1 MGGLDSHKG
10 SEKPKAGPNI
20 SDQCSEAR
28 REMGMTPAEGL
39 CVPRKPIQPAQTE
52 RQKVDE
58 YFRKMEQEFDALGI
72 KLPVDFYKGGY
83 YTLVSKEKRPPIELV
98 YSRIK
103 IFFTKAKESTLA
115 ATIIHDRSKDLLE
128 ILQLHLLGRDQEAND
143 LEIEL
148 FSNIDAKILRNSI
161 EKIIGTKFNNDQAKE
176 FSSQLLANNITLKIA
191 VKLIGQIK
199 KLSPE
204 DFKSLKL
211 SKDLLISNLVA
222 LIVILREVGVKAKDY
237 VKAQLNIR
245 ARFTRK
251 YTANKR
257 EIEKNKTVVKKFG
270 KRIARYKKE
279 NPGVELDETLAKYE
293 ATMVDAA
300 HNVVYYEMLQML
312 ESTKSELAFSYLNK
326 LGKALDYTKAKT
338 AIEEMFQS
346 KDSKSIKS
354 LSSKYK
360 VALPATINSL
370 QTAESNFET
379 KSVDEYIARETGN
392 SPYAR
397 QAYDQFY
404 KTGKVEGSDKTA
416 ILNRLA
422 FESSKLIDISDKLAD
437 KIDAEA
443 TYFEKLLQ
451 KYQDI
456 SQVPAKEKRATAL
469 RLQGYIQL
477 LNQYASMQ
485 GRLLSIAA
493 TYDLMG
499 TRPEKK
505 PEDTE
510 KRSWETVVAEVR
522 QEAENSNNEAK
533 IVASFLDIKGYE
545 GQDIN
550 QASLSRLTLTLI
562 QKENAGLEAKYKG
575 VMDNV
580 SNDYGTLGNIMD
592 QFEKAQADPDWAE
605 EHGTKLVRIFNQG
618 SEAYAKMIPSIE
630 VARGRFKEMKSDLSL
645 ALFSIQ
651 HGDSPLLKLHPQ
663 LRDVYAMV
671 LENAIKSVDQVLD
684 NPNSPISTQQL
695 EKLKLAQ
702 RNFEKA
708 KEDFLNGVL
717 KNIAVFTIIMA
728 TSIMGG
734 IAGSYLITGVLRTS
748 SIFLV
753 PIGTSA
759 GGVIGSRIGM
769 SLTNATGL
777 SNFENIWDPK
787 QMGKDFVYGYGLSL
801 GALMTAKG
809 AIGALKVASHSR
821 NARVATGAARMLNTI
836 QKAKALTSPFE
847 LHNVR
852 TSLAKFGAK
861 VGEEFAEETIE
872 EGVGQ
877 IGQRINN
884 PYLEFFVSVINS
896 SDGMNVKL
904 NMAGV
909 NTKKVGLSTEGN
921 KLTYTTKTPLEFIAN
936 LKAQFAG
943 KKGSSFDAKI
953 NPDGTIGISIYGKTL
968 HQSIAT
974 LTIHPS
980 TKVATDSKAVEAK
993 SSRKQGRA
1001 RNLAGKISNSE
1012 IGETAMEI
1020 IDELFGETVKK
1031 SKTAFLKTVAKF
1043 KTIGVYLKTNA
1054 KELATIFDAKFKE
1067 QGVAFGMSGTQVL
1080 QILYETVAK
1089 FTKKKGTVSLY
1100 TEVAKLNDGAELV
1113 HIIDDI
1119 RSLYGKDV
1127 KAFNRFS
1134 SLVAGINPKYLGF
1147 VLSFIE
1153 SGRPIYE
1160 NNIPMLEAYVQFLA
1174 GRTAVDSGD
1183 YENRSRI
1190 NITAEDIR
1198 YLISAKEVYGD
1209 NLEMFKVFLEV
1220 SSKYGGIKELYIVRV
1235 AYKENTEMFLS
1246 FAKIIKNHGVNV
1258 ARKLASDGMLV
1269 FGNDIEIFREYVR
1282 IISMS
1287 GQSIENAY
1295 RNIGVLSL
1303 ALKLH
1308 SSLNNVPFSLNYD
1321 HALFDILH
1329 SGYKLIGDE
1338 HAFIE
1343 EYLVFRE
1350 KHKGEQRE
1358 EAILKSYLKTRVFSD
1373 RGWDLGKIYSD
1384 LKKLFPEYD
1393 LSGGIT
1399 EDNWQFV
1406 LVAYCHVDEMNEA
1419 SEFDNQVQALM
1430 DSSKNLILERLIGLR
1445 DRVLAKGWEGLTPL
1459 EANLLTFL
1467 HGVPNYKMIDSTV
1480 KFISNLNPSEAG
1492 HADSF
1497 KTIREKSQSLLRK
1510 FAQRDRTNQGK
1521 NINYTHADI
1530 ASFYEKFGVI
1540 RCDTNLLLSTMSTF
1554 DALQVDRENYALMQ
1568 SGIIQ
1573 GITSLIA
1580 IASGNVQT
1588 HMPRIQSMMDNLA
1601 VKISGTDDVAQQRA
1615 ILQECNT
1622 QITQMLSSFFEQEM
1636 GLRNLPPVTAEMMEK
1651 ITPFITYLTNIAKVS
1666 QEKRL
1671 ILSFFIS
1678 LQIFGKWD
1686 AFKQGEEIDLSTHF
1700 SDDNVAQL
1708 QAYLSKRTA
1717 YDIFAGFDQSFFAKL
1732 NESTEAVMVGESGGI
1747 VGTLGEI
1754 DRHSAD
1760 LKDPDNF
1767 SETERHLFAVVQRF
1781 GPKKVGK
1788 ALSMRFK
1795 DASYSDEVIEA
1806 LGHIDNEKETL
1817 PTLQKVARI
1826 FGSLLKF
1833 QETIE
1838 AADIDGHVRRLEN
1851 ALTPSSQVI
1860 AVFQKIDV
1868 EMSGNS
1874 GAKPISD
1881 DIEYLESILN
1891 KKRSEITEEEYNTA
1905 KGYLDGVR
1913 KTTMELYVVKDTI
1926 TKEFS
1931 LLDEASKKTSELSDI
1946 FKSRLST
1953 FRKILVVEA
1962 GDKAITLRST
1972 MTGNLNDVIAH
1983 IRQCLGCKEKE
1994 VNNDTNLTFGDRN
2007 RFFIVTREFSMNPS
2021 QSLSDEL
2028 VTVLETKEENGEK
2041 KLSFVMDNVYGARS
2055 PDILVTNVLAVLR
2068 KLKSIRNVAGSRS
2081 IDIFVTDAALN
2092 SCGLTLQHLQ
2102 EKIQKEFGKAL
2113 LSETIKAV
2121 TVAPSASG
2129 DGHYEIGGVFNG
2141 RVSAVTGFDGKA
2153 EGVTGNI
2160 RGIAI
2165 SLPTEGKVE
2174 PTTNVEGGEVVSK
2187 AEIPVDVSDQFLDLD
2202 LLRKDYARYFSG
2214 DFEAEVAVP
2223 YRAKMAQLIEIKNKA
2238 KNLSPVFRDK
2248 VNAYVDG
2255 KIKSLN
2261 DELQRGISKGDRR
2274 RIDVALKKVDS
2285 YKEVDRLFTSHES
2298 SSGIRSEIN
2307 KLPEPAKR
2315 YLEKHLAESERKSSI
2330 HPSSIS
2336 LSITESLVQ
2345 YATQDPVFF
2354 AYAIDKIGH
2363 LEMYPALL
2371 DSLKDY
2377 KQKAE
2382 ELDSVLRDAVEK
2394 KKILEKYPSFDQ
2406 ESNFFSAL
2414 KDFQEIPAKLKET
2427 KTYSE
2432 AEELFR
2438 SNSLPLVKTD
2448 AYGSGHYMDAYNSRI
2463 SLKLENISR
2472 FDSEISARVSA
2483 RDLPEVLSIFNKLV
2497 VQEQRR
2503 YSYRKEPI
2511 SFDEFKNR
2519 FSNYEASV
2527 KKFSSLDVFKV
2538 EGGREVFAKN
2548 SRESL
2553 ENFLIQEILEEGFD
2567 PKEVESSVLAEY
2579 EKVKSSASVTINV
2592 HSDALIKIYEEGEYK
2607 VYEELTD
2614 RHRDDKNEVYL
2625 KARKEADKKI
2635 SHERR
2640 FVVGALASKNG
2651 YDEVIGPAPFYG
2663 HGVITLKADPIKGRV
2678 SFFEGD
2684 SMSTST
2690 DTRGAEVMPRWFF
2703 RKLANVES
2711 RRLDFDSAV
2720 FSKALMESY
2729 LHRRNLTHIHTLYI
2743 EAHVL
2748 APVLAKDFESV
2759 TYGISETAPSQKYE
2773 QLRVLAEQEGVVE
2786 PGGELEP
2793 ARMEALAK
2801 KHQIVLAERRVQ
2813 LEDSARK
2820 MKESRPDAPAL
2831 QILQFTGDIRT
2842 VDLSGMAAG
2851 SAKESL
2857 EGYRRF

>member
-20 SDQCSEAR
+20 SDQCVEAR
-28 REMGMTPAEGL
+28 KEVGVTPAEGL
-39 CVPRKPIQPAQTE
+39 CVPRPLQTE

-58 YFRKMEQEFDALGI
+58 YFRKMEQEFEALGI

-83 YTLVSKEKRPPIELV
+83 YTLVSKDKRPPIELV
-98 YSRIK
+98 YNRIK
-103 IFFTKAKESTLA
+103 IFFMKAKESTLA
-115 ATIIHDRSKDLLE
+115 ATIIHDRSKNLLE

-148 FSNIDAKILRNSI
+148 FSNIDARILINSI
-161 EKIIGTKFNNDQAKE
+161 EKTIGTKFNDAQAKE
-176 FSSQLLANNITLKIA
+176 FLSQSQANNLGPKMA
-191 VKLIGQIK
+191 NKLIGQIK

-204 DFKSLKL
+204 DFKALKL
-211 SKDLLISNLVA
+211 SKDLLINNLVA
-222 LIVILREVGVKAKDY
+222 LAAIFKAIGPLGKDFI
-237 VKAQLNIR
+237 KAQLNIR
-245 ARFTRK
+245 ARFTRE

-257 EIEKNKTVVKKFG
+257 EIEKNKTVVKNFG

-312 ESTKSELAFSYLNK
+312 ETTKSELAFAYLNK
-326 LGKALDYTKAKT
+326 SGKAFNYTKAKV
-338 AIEEMFQS
+338 AIEEIFQS

-397 QAYDQFY
+397 QAYDKFY

-451 KYQDI
+451 KYKDI

-469 RLQGYIQL
+469 RLQGYLQL

-510 KRSWETVVAEVR
+510 KRSWETVVAETR
-522 QEAENSNNEAK
+522 QEAEKSDNEAK

-592 QFEKAQADPDWAE
+592 QFEKAQANPDWAE

-630 VARGRFKEMKSDLSL
+630 ATRGRFKEMKSDLSL
-645 ALFSIQ
+645 ALFNVQ

-671 LENAIKSVDQVLD
+671 LENAIQSVDQVLD

-702 RNFEKA
+702 RDFEKE

-734 IAGSYLITGVLRTS
+734 IAGSYSITGVLRTS

-777 SNFENIWDPK
+777 SNFENVWDPK

-809 AIGALKVASHSR
+809 AISALKVASHSG
-821 NARVATGAARMLNTI
+821 NARVATGASRMLHTI

-847 LHNVR
+847 IHNVKTALGR
-852 TSLAKFGAK
+852 FGAK
-861 VGEEFAEETIE
+861 FGEEFAEETIE

-909 NTKKVGLSTEGN
+909 NTKKVGISTEGN
-921 KLTYTTKTPLEFIAN
+921 KITYTTKTPVEFIAN

-943 KKGSSFDAKI
+943 RKGSSFDATI

-980 TKVATDSKAVEAK
+980 TKVATDSRAVEVK
-993 SSRKQGRA
+993 STPKQGRA
-1001 RNLAGKISNSE
+1001 RDLAGKISDSE
-1012 IGETAMEI
+1012 VGETAIEI

-1089 FTKKKGTVSLY
+1089 FTKKKGTASLY
-1100 TEVAKLNDGAELV
+1100 QEVAKLNEGAELV
-1113 HIIDDI
+1113 HVIDDV

-1183 YENRSRI
+1183 YGNHSRM
-1190 NITAEDIR
+1190 NSTAEDAQ
-1198 YLISAKEVYGD
+1198 YLILAKEFYGD
-1209 NLEMFKVFLEV
+1209 NLEMFKVCLEV
-1220 SSKYGGIKELYIVRV
+1220 SSKPYGIKDLYTVRV
-1235 AYKENTEMFLS
+1235 AYKENTEMFLA
-1246 FAKIIKNHGVNV
+1246 FAKIIKDHGSYV
-1258 ARKLASDGMLV
+1258 AMKLASEGMDI
-1269 FGNDIEIFREYVR
+1269 FENDIAIFREYVR
-1282 IISMS
+1282 IISVS
-1287 GQSIENAY
+1287 GQDLGNTC
-1295 RNIGVLSL
+1295 RNIVVFSL
-1303 ALKLH
+1303 AIKLH
-1308 SSLNNVPFSLNYD
+1308 SSINNVPFSLNYD
-1321 HALFDILH
+1321 HALFDILY
-1329 SGYKLIGDE
+1329 SGYKLIGNE

-1350 KHKGEQRE
+1350 KHKGEQSE
-1358 EAILKSYLKTRVFSD
+1358 EAILKSYLKTRVFS
-1373 RGWDLGKIYSD
+1373 GKALDVERIYPD

-1393 LSGGIT
+1393 LDGGVT

-1406 LVAYCHVDEMNEA
+1406 LLAYPRTREDV
-1419 SEFDNQVQALM
+1419 SEFGNQVQALM
-1430 DSSKNLILERLIGLR
+1430 DSSKNLILERLIGVR

-1459 EANLLTFL
+1459 EMGMITHIYN
-1467 HGVPNYKMIDSTV
+1467 VPNYKMIDSTV
-1480 KFISNLNPSEAG
+1480 KFISNLNPSEEE
-1492 HADSF
+1492 HVDSF

-1510 FAQRDRTNQGK
+1510 FAQRDRTNHGK

-1540 RCDTNLLLSTMSTF
+1540 RCDTNLLLSTVSTF
-1554 DALQVDRENYALMQ
+1554 DSLQVDRENYALMQ

-1573 GITSLIA
+1573 GVTSLIA
-1580 IASGNVQT
+1580 IASGNVKT
-1588 HMPRIQSMMDNLA
+1588 HMPRIQSMMNDLA

-1622 QITQMLSSFFEQEM
+1622 QITQMLSSFLEQEM

-1678 LQIFGKWD
+1678 LQISGKWD
-1686 AFKQGEEIDLSTHF
+1686 AFKRGEEIDLSTNF

-1767 SETERHLFAVVQRF
+1767 SETERHLFDVVQRF

-1788 ALSMRFK
+1788 ALSMRFR

-1806 LGHIDNEKETL
+1806 LGPIDNEKETL

-1838 AADIDGHVRRLEN
+1838 AADIGGHVRRLEN
-1851 ALTPSSQVI
+1851 ALTPSFQVI

-1953 FRKILVVEA
+1953 FRKIIVAES

-2068 KLKSIRNVAGSRS
+2068 KLRSIRNVAGSRS

-2113 LSETIKAV
+2113 LSETTKAV

-2129 DGHYEIGGVFNG
+2129 DGHYEIGGAFNG
-2141 RVSAVTGFDGKA
+2141 RVPAVISYDGKA
-2153 EGVTGNI
+2153 EGVTGNV

-2174 PTTNVEGGEVVSK
+2174 PTTKGEGADAIGISKKTSNEKIIDGLKAVFRHHEETPPEGQYVNMGLATLRGSQSISDSFLLSEHDGRAQEAEIREKVSKNFRLTLEAGKKEVAEGRMTVEEMKDKLYRQNMAFAMALVEADAMLGVGVGGPFGVEVSISDFFQKNVNFENLDLYGADALLSFLRTASLIKARSSIFSTFFTNEMSFRMRERLGDELFFRKSGEKSDEDYEKIDRVEDEVNKEIVSEIFLKFFNIHLEGNVYMSQDEGIITFKFDSRKDFDVFDGAEDINCGGFFRAETPLGFSIMAVPPGNDSRKLRIISIHEGQHFWDSRTEFADESNLEIRTYKSRKLESGVFLDESGEVNIAKFNEYVELYLNYVGIRLKTEIFAYDSDDRFEGDSLREGLIDILCEENGIYDYLERPYFNGLFKGDILNGIGKANIDRVFGGMEGFEAWFGGFFKQTKTNYFNGVRVAIDEYVSAKKKLVEVKKISEKKANRFLIAYLKMVPVSQWKFYLSLLGEKPTEGKVEPTTNVKGGEVVSK
-2187 AEIPVDVSDQFLDLD
+2187 AEIPKPEVSDN
-2202 LLRKDYARYFSG
+2202 
-2214 DFEAEVAVP
+2214 VP
-2223 YRAKMAQLIEIKNKA
+2223 
-2238 KNLSPVFRDK
+2238 D
-2248 VNAYVDG
+2248 
-2255 KIKSLN
+2255 
-2261 DELQRGISKGDRR
+2261 
-2274 RIDVALKKVDS
+2274 
-2285 YKEVDRLFTSHES
+2285 
-2298 SSGIRSEIN
+2298 
-2307 KLPEPAKR
+2307 
-2315 YLEKHLAESERKSSI
+2315 
-2330 HPSSIS
+2330 
-2336 LSITESLVQ
+2336 
-2345 YATQDPVFF
+2345 
-2354 AYAIDKIGH
+2354 
-2363 LEMYPALL
+2363 
-2371 DSLKDY
+2371 
-2377 KQKAE
+2377 
-2382 ELDSVLRDAVEK
+2382 
-2394 KKILEKYPSFDQ
+2394 
-2406 ESNFFSAL
+2406 
-2414 KDFQEIPAKLKET
+2414 
-2427 KTYSE
+2427 
-2432 AEELFR
+2432 
-2438 SNSLPLVKTD
+2438 
-2448 AYGSGHYMDAYNSRI
+2448 
-2463 SLKLENISR
+2463 
-2472 FDSEISARVSA
+2472 
-2483 RDLPEVLSIFNKLV
+2483 
-2497 VQEQRR
+2497 
-2503 YSYRKEPI
+2503 
-2511 SFDEFKNR
+2511 
-2519 FSNYEASV
+2519 
-2527 KKFSSLDVFKV
+2527 
-2538 EGGREVFAKN
+2538 
-2548 SRESL
+2548 
-2553 ENFLIQEILEEGFD
+2553 
-2567 PKEVESSVLAEY
+2567 
-2579 EKVKSSASVTINV
+2579 
-2592 HSDALIKIYEEGEYK
+2592 
-2607 VYEELTD
+2607 
-2614 RHRDDKNEVYL
+2614 
-2625 KARKEADKKI
+2625 
-2635 SHERR
+2635 
-2640 FVVGALASKNG
+2640 
-2651 YDEVIGPAPFYG
+2651 
-2663 HGVITLKADPIKGRV
+2663 
-2678 SFFEGD
+2678 
-2684 SMSTST
+2684 
-2690 DTRGAEVMPRWFF
+2690 
-2703 RKLANVES
+2703 
-2711 RRLDFDSAV
+2711 
-2720 FSKALMESY
+2720 
-2729 LHRRNLTHIHTLYI
+2729 
-2743 EAHVL
+2743 
-2748 APVLAKDFESV
+2748 
-2759 TYGISETAPSQKYE
+2759 
-2773 QLRVLAEQEGVVE
+2773 
-2786 PGGELEP
+2786 
-2793 ARMEALAK
+2793 
-2801 KHQIVLAERRVQ
+2801 
-2813 LEDSARK
+2813 
-2820 MKESRPDAPAL
+2820 
-2831 QILQFTGDIRT
+2831 
-2842 VDLSGMAAG
+2842 
-2851 SAKESL
+2851 
-2857 EGYRRF
+2857 